1 MIKTVLFASCK
12 FLYYL
17 FECKFSLLHFSN
29 ISNKESVNKNADK
42 KSWDKEIQKELME
55 HRERHEVNKE
65 IETLKY
71 ENDLKVW
78 KEVNRK

>member
-1 MIKTVLFASCK
+1 M
-12 FLYYL
+12 YY
-17 FECKFSLLHFSN
+17 K
-29 ISNKESVNKNADK
+29 IQQRR
-42 KSWDKEIQKELME
+42 DKEIQKELME

>member
-1 MIKTVLFASCK
+1 
-12 FLYYL
+12 
-17 FECKFSLLHFSN
+17 
-29 ISNKESVNKNADK
+29 
-42 KSWDKEIQKELME
+42 ME
-55 HRERHEVNKE
+55 HRERHEVNNE

>member
-1 MIKTVLFASCK
+1 
-12 FLYYL
+12 
-17 FECKFSLLHFSN
+17 
-29 ISNKESVNKNADK
+29 
-42 KSWDKEIQKELME
+42 ME
-55 HRERHEVNKE
+55 HRERYAANKE